1 MTHSPTRRPGF
12 TLVEL
17 LVVVSIILALTAL
30 VLLFGPRLNDDAKVS
45 RASDRL
51 QGWLLVAKQR
61 AVRDRAPRGLRLI
74 YDTTKP
80 PPSVTQLQYVEQPD
94 PITSTYGG
102 TLTVPPWTP
111 YAAPP
116 NNVNYRF
123 NVVLQNILPT
133 VQAGD
138 LLEIIEPPGLYNILS
153 TASPP
158 TIPPTVLPTSPTSM
172 QLTLGSVVPSYVPG
186 TTAFATTNY
195 RISRRPQPLVG
206 EAQLSMPKD
215 TLIDP
220 ALSRLGSSPANP
232 ANVVGMDIMFSP
244 NGQPYVILYN
254 AAGQVVFNGQ
264 PGNIILWVRDSLGTG
279 KNQLLVIYQRSG
291 LIGAHPPDLTNPN
304 PYWMTQDGQSSGL

>member
-74 YDTTKP
+74 YNQAG
-80 PPSVTQLQYVEQPD
+80 VTDLFYVEQPD

-102 TLTVPPWTP
+102 TLTVPSWTP

-116 NNVNYRF
+116 NNVNNRN
-123 NVVLQNILPT
+123 NVLLSNILPT
-133 VQAGD
+133 IQPGD
-138 LLEIIEPPGLYNILS
+138 LLEIVEPPSLHNIIS
-153 TASPP
+153 ATPFPP
-158 TIPPTVLPTSPTSM
+158 AAPTGTL
-172 QLTLGSVVPSYVPG
+172 LILGSITTPVTPSYVPG
-186 TTAFATTNY
+186 MTGFTTTNY

-220 ALSRLGSSPANP
+220 AQSRLGPTSNISS
-232 ANVVGMDIMFSP
+232 NVDIMFSP
-244 NGQPYVILYN
+244 TGQPYVVLYN
-254 AAGQVVFNGQ
+254 AAGQVAFNGQ
-264 PGNIILWVRDSLGTG
+264 PGNVILWVRDSVGTG
-279 KNQLLVIYQRSG
+279 KNQLLVLYQRSG